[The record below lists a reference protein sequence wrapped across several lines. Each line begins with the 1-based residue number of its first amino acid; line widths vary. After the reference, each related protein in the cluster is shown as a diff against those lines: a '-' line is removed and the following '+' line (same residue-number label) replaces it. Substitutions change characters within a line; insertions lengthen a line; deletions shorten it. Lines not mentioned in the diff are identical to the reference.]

1 MKRGKSLVLGV
12 TTVAVTLLL
21 AACGNSGSKEAVKTD
36 TSSFATGDVIATMDS
51 ALNTDVI
58 GAQALTDTM
67 EGLYRYEGKEIKPA
81 IATKVVKP
89 TNNGLTYT
97 FPLRKDAKW
106 SNGQPVTAEDFVYAW
121 RRVVDPKVGSQYA
134 YIYEGIKN
142 AADITTGKEPVNS
155 LGVVAKDKHT
165 LEVTLEKPIPY
176 FSQLMTSSTFFPQ
189 YPEAVKKAGK
199 SYGTNSKTLVFNG
212 PYKLENWNGPD
223 SSWKEVKNTNYWN
236 AKAVKVKTLKYQV
249 VKDPSTALNLF
260 QSNKLDRTAISGD
273 TAKQMKNDPHYSTL
287 QKSATFYMQVNQEK
301 NPIFKNAKI
310 RRAISMTINRKELVA
325 QVLGDGS
332 SPIASVT
339 PKNMSFDPTTKK
351 DFVDELDAAGKK
363 NASYNPKEAT
373 KLWNEGLAETG
384 QTGKTFNY
392 TLLGDDT
399 DTAKKQSEYLQ
410 NTLQKNL
417 PGLKVTLANVPFK
430 TRLTRSTNGDFDMV
444 VSAWNADFPD
454 PITFLDLFVTGGD
467 NNGGHWSNAEYD
479 AQIKAS
485 KGDNANDPKAR
496 WQNLV
501 KAQDIMNTESGVIP
515 LYQSGVAY
523 LTNPSLKGLD
533 YGPSGNYNNVSLYL
547 EK

>member
-1 MKRGKSLVLGV
+1 MKREKSLILGV

-21 AACGNSGSKEAVKTD
+21 AACGNSGSKETAKTD
-36 TSSFATGDVIATMDS
+36 TASFATSDVIATMDS

-67 EGLYRYEGKEIKPA
+67 EGLYRYEGKDIKPA
-81 IATKVVKP
+81 IATKIVKP

-97 FPLRKDAKW
+97 FPLRKNAKW
-106 SNGQPVTAEDFVYAW
+106 SNGQPVTAADFVNAW

-142 AADITTGKEPVNS
+142 AADITTGKQPVDS
-155 LGVVAKDKHT
+155 LGVIAKDQHT

-189 YPEAVKKAGK
+189 YTDAVQKAGK
-199 SYGTNSKTLVFNG
+199 RYGTNSKTLVFNG

-223 SSWKEVKNTNYWN
+223 SSWQEVKNTKYWN

-260 QSNKLDRTAISGD
+260 QSNKLDRTSISGD
-273 TAKQMKNDPHYSTL
+273 TAKQMKNDTHYSTL

-301 NPIFKNAKI
+301 NPIFKNPKI
-310 RRAISMTINRKELVA
+310 RQAISMTINRKELVA

-332 SPIASVT
+332 SPISALT
-339 PKNMSFDPTTKK
+339 PKNMSFNPTTKQ
-351 DFVDELDAAGKK
+351 DFVSDLDPVGKQ
-363 NASYNPKEAT
+363 NATYKPKEAA
-373 KLWNEGLAETG
+373 KLWKEGLAETG

-399 DTAKKQSEYLQ
+399 DAAKKQAEYLQ
-410 NTLQKNL
+410 NTLEKNL
-417 PGLKVTLANVPFK
+417 SGLKVTLANVPFK

-467 NNGGHWSNAEYD
+467 NNNGHWSNAEYD

-485 KGDNANDPKAR
+485 KVDNANDPNAR

-547 EK
+547 KK

>member
-1 MKRGKSLVLGV
+1 
-12 TTVAVTLLL
+12 
-21 AACGNSGSKEAVKTD
+21 
-36 TSSFATGDVIATMDS
+36 
-51 ALNTDVI
+51 
-58 GAQALTDTM
+58 
-67 EGLYRYEGKEIKPA
+67 
-81 IATKVVKP
+81 
-89 TNNGLTYT
+89 
-97 FPLRKDAKW
+97 
-106 SNGQPVTAEDFVYAW
+106 
-121 RRVVDPKVGSQYA
+121 
-134 YIYEGIKN
+134 
-142 AADITTGKEPVNS
+142 
-155 LGVVAKDKHT
+155 
-165 LEVTLEKPIPY
+165 
-176 FSQLMTSSTFFPQ
+176 
-189 YPEAVKKAGK
+189 
-199 SYGTNSKTLVFNG
+199 
-212 PYKLENWNGPD
+212 
-223 SSWKEVKNTNYWN
+223 
-236 AKAVKVKTLKYQV
+236 
-249 VKDPSTALNLF
+249 
-260 QSNKLDRTAISGD
+260 
-273 TAKQMKNDPHYSTL
+273 
-287 QKSATFYMQVNQEK
+287 MQVNQEK

-351 DFVDELDAAGKK
+351 DFVDDLDAAGKK

-467 NNGGHWSNAEYD
+467 NNDGHWSNAEYD